1 MEYFVLRHLRR
12 EKRSCNDLG
21 GHPGNR
27 CKEDDSRNSTLTI
40 MLQDMQTWKLQK
52 EKWHRYSRKSE
63 LEQNAA
69 LGDPRLWGEE
79 KVRPMP
85 LMKYSGRKAQGL
97 STVSQV

>member
-27 CKEDDSRNSTLTI
+27 CKEDDSRSSTLTI
-40 MLQDMQTWKLQK
+40 MHQDMQTWKLQK
-52 EKWHRYSRKSE
+52 EKWHLYSRKSE
-63 LEQNAA
+63 FEQNAA
-69 LGDPRLWGEE
+69 LGDPRPWGEE
-79 KVRPMP
+79 KVQPMP
-85 LMKYSGRKAQGL
+85 LMKYSGRKAQCL